1 MKNPQLVSSVV
12 FAVIGWLV
20 YKLINIGRRDKTLP
34 PGPPTAPLVGN
45 AHLLPSKFAFLK
57 FSEWGRQYGG
67 IFSIKL
73 ANATMIVV
81 SDMKVVKELL
91 DDRSSE
97 TSSRPFSFAVHSIS
111 KGYFALTSSD
121 NPLWKASRKSIQ
133 PFLSAGAIQS
143 HVSISDKETTQLLY
157 DILNTPEYLRNFV
170 KTVSPESAP
179 VDLIPI
185 LRYIPESIA
194 PWGKVWRETR
204 QQQQSIYY
212 FFFEHTLREV
222 NAGNKKGTIIEAI
235 VKNQEEL
242 GLTQDAIA
250 YIGGMLLDAG
260 SETSATTIQSLILS
274 LLKFPAC
281 LKKAQEE
288 IDELIGD
295 SRLPISTDIDEL
307 PYVQAVIKE
316 GHRLRPAVP
325 CGIPHAALNDCHYRG
340 YTIPK
345 GSPIL
350 INIWGILHDPGESC
364 IVFLVIGILRIGS
377 HTAGA
382 DRSLTKV
389 LKCRSAPAVSELF
402 DRPDEFRPE
411 RYLETPDG
419 TIPGLK
425 KDFNIRLN
433 LPFGSGKRLCPGMNF
448 SNIFLNLA
456 VMRLLWAFDFT
467 PYDDLT
473 TNHDTWDIEK
483 EYSEGITL
491 TPKNLR
497 CKITPRNEKRARI
510 IQNSYKEA

>member
-157 DILNTPEYLRNFV
+157 DILNTPESLCAHVFRCTFSSAASLAFGRRVLRHDSSEAILFEQYLRNFV

-350 INIWGILHDPGESC
+350 INIWGILHDP
-364 IVFLVIGILRIGS
+364 
-377 HTAGA
+377 
-382 DRSLTKV
+382 
-389 LKCRSAPAVSELF
+389 ELF